1 MGFKDLNRYNKLKV
15 SKCMSAKAPSI
26 RHPMFRTTE
35 NKLVHSGLAEPGA
48 PLLGSLDADLQWN
61 RDSRNI
67 PIFENIFNHLN
78 INALIF
84 SQPAEPYRSI
94 IDHLA
99 ELSNGSI
106 TPNDCETRTF
116 LHDLPVS
123 SQLSPDALIP
133 RLKMRK
139 STIIPGHGIITWGMT
154 GLEQA
159 YVTFSSVCF
168 ACFVKFFS
176 DFLSLSKKG
185 AADRKTRR
193 LFDRVI
199 QKLDPP
205 ASFSGAL
212 MEGPFKSTKEVCEA
226 IQEAGRLTVEH
237 RLVDSYFGNISLC
250 HGQTLYISQTGSSL
264 DRLND
269 AIDLCPLDGS
279 SCVPITA
286 SSELPTHLKIV
297 QQTESKA
304 VLHGHPKFSVILSMD
319 CDAEN
324 CECRGKCHLKC
335 PRERTAC
342 GVPIVSGEV
351 GSGPHSLSNTVPEA
365 IRGHPGV
372 IVYGHGLF
380 TAGETDFN
388 GPFNHLLDIE
398 NCCRTEYFNRVGRL

>member
-1 MGFKDLNRYNKLKV
+1 MFTQ
-15 SKCMSAKAPSI
+15 APSI
-26 RHPMFRTTE
+26 KHPMFEATE
-35 NKLVHSGLAEPGA
+35 NKLINSGLADPGA
-48 PLLGSLDADLQWN
+48 PLLGSLDAHLQWN
-61 RDSRNI
+61 RGSRNI
-67 PIFENIFNHLN
+67 PVFESIFNQLN

-94 IDHLA
+94 INYLA
-99 ELSNGSI
+99 DLSDGII

-123 SQLSPDALIP
+123 FQLSPGALVP
-133 RLKMRK
+133 LLKTRK
-139 STIIPGHGIITWGMT
+139 SAIIPGHGIITWGMT

-176 DFLSLSKKG
+176 DLLSFSRKG
-185 AADRKTRR
+185 TVDRKTRR
-193 LFDRVI
+193 VFDRVV

-205 ASFSGAL
+205 VSFSGSL
-212 MEGPFKSTKEVCEA
+212 MEGPFNSTRQIYEA

-250 HGQTLYISQTGSSL
+250 QGQTLYVSQTGSSL

-269 AIDLCPLDGS
+269 AIDPCPLDGS
-279 SCVPITA
+279 SCIPITA

-297 QQTESKA
+297 QQTGNRA

-319 CDAEN
+319 CDAVN

-335 PRERTAC
+335 PRERMVC

-380 TAGETDFN
+380 TTGETDFN
-388 GPFNHLLDIE
+388 GPFNHLIEIE
-398 NCCRTEYFNRVGRL
+398 NCCRTEYFNRVALF